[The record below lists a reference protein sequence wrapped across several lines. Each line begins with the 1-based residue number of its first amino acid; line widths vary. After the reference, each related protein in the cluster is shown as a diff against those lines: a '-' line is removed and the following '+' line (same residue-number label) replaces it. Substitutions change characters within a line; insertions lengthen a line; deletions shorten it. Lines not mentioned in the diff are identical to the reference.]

1 MKINGYGTK
10 YNYTGDG
17 SKQVQNVRPDY
28 NVEQDEP
35 WIEYENFDYS
45 GGTLTQLIEPNV
57 EMDENMNIW
66 AGAAESI
73 PENFNPGFAT
83 QDTWP
88 VWWYY
93 LAMVC
98 NGLVDVYTSF
108 YDISQSGSY
117 ALSPH
122 RNQFLPAE
130 YPLCNFQS
138 TKHTLSF

>member
-1 MKINGYGTK
+1 MSALTTMWSRMNL
-10 YNYTGDG
+10 
-17 SKQVQNVRPDY
+17 
-28 NVEQDEP
+28 

-108 YDISQSGSY
+108 YDIRETLPEY
-117 ALSPH
+117 ANDTVPWPAPEDIPESFDISNPST
-122 RNQFLPAE
+122 LPGNSMGAE
-130 YPLCNFQS
+130 IWETGRYLCLGRR
-138 TKHTLSF
+138 K